1 MIWALVDL
9 RGKFNYTTIQAVNK
23 AVGFCQLP
31 QLSSL
36 FFFTNSSHATKLYT
50 EENENQENLVFLF
63 SFLEAAHD
71 ERTKSRNSESR
82 LFFGVHVQGYF
93 SNSGGNILGRIV
105 GMYL

>member
-1 MIWALVDL
+1 MAFVNYHNLVL
-9 RGKFNYTTIQAVNK
+9 Y
-23 AVGFCQLP
+23 
-31 QLSSL
+31 
-36 FFFTNSSHATKLYT
+36 FFTNSTHATKLYT

-93 SNSGGNILGRIV
+93 SNSGGNIFGRIV